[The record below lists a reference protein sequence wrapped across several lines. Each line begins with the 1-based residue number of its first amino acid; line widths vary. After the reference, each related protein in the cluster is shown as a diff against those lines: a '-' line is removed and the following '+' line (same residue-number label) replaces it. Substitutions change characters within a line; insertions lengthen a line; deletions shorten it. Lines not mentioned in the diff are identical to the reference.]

1 MCSIYHS
8 FNIFIHTALGHNVP
22 KLVIHAP
29 GTDNVSQIL
38 GSFGRCFYIAQNTA
52 HRQGSAYWSIG
63 GSGPCLQK
71 WYVYNVHSHCVGGL
85 CPLGISFIIVAEQIS
100 LPVQR
105 STLLGPPPTVSTN
118 CGADSNLQVFQTR
131 YFCLSFL
138 LVCLIIYRKGIPFD
152 EDDEILNP
160 RTPRAGSPE
169 VEEPESYYEQHLYQ
183 NHQIPFPILERRGS
197 LPVGV
202 LDASF
207 VSYILTATFLAS
219 ASRKIV
225 PSL

>member
-22 KLVIHAP
+22 KLVISTP

-85 CPLGISFIIVAEQIS
+85 CPLGINFIIAAEHIF

-118 CGADSNLQVFQTR
+118 CGAGSNLKVFQTR
-131 YFCLSFL
+131 YFCLYT
-138 LVCLIIYRKGIPFD
+138 LVGLSDNISKG
-152 EDDEILNP
+152 
-160 RTPRAGSPE
+160 
-169 VEEPESYYEQHLYQ
+169 H
-183 NHQIPFPILERRGS
+183 
-197 LPVGV
+197 PV
-202 LDASF
+202 
-207 VSYILTATFLAS
+207 
-219 ASRKIV
+219 
-225 PSL
+225 